1 MSRLHIKGRRL
12 KIHGNKLMRRP
23 VMQGGSLKGVG
34 HRDDLFIAEK
44 QPLVRGELGQP
55 GMDNTIKRNLIRT
68 GKILGNKTKAVSGG
82 TMMDNVKDPLENIK
96 LPKFTGANK
105 KIRNNIKL
113 SI

>member
-12 KIHGNKLMRRP
+12 KTHGKKLIKRS
-23 VMQGGSLKGVG
+23 VVSGGSIKDG
-34 HRDDLFIAEK
+34 HRDDLLNSER
-44 QPLVRGELGQP
+44 QPLVRGELGQA
-55 GMDNTIKRNLIRT
+55 GMDNTMKRNLMRT

-82 TMMDNVKDPLENIK
+82 TMMDNVKDPLADIK
-96 LPKFTGANK
+96 LPKFTGVGK

>member
-1 MSRLHIKGRRL
+1 MSRLHIKNRRL
-12 KIHGNKLMRRP
+12 KTHGKKLMKKP
-23 VMQGGSLKGVG
+23 VSGGSLKEG
-34 HRDDLFIAEK
+34 HRDDLFIAER
-44 QPLVRGELGQP
+44 QPLVRGELGQA

-82 TMMDNVKDPLENIK
+82 TMMDNVKDPLADIK
-96 LPKFTGANK
+96 LPKFTGVGK